1 MRNISLLDCTLRDG
15 GWINDFRFGRE
26 GMNDLVSAV
35 EEAGIEYV
43 ELGYID
49 ALKGSTEDR
58 SMYADFETLTNSFPN
73 GRTKDTVRVVMID
86 YGKFD
91 VGQLPDLSSGQSN
104 VIDGIRICFHKKD
117 ATRAIPLG
125 QQVLEKGYKLFFQPM
140 VTTRYTDKEFGELIE
155 RTQGELKGLSGIY
168 VVDSF
173 GVMNEEEMCR
183 RISFADSVLDPE
195 IKLGIHTHNNLN
207 KSFSNI
213 KAILSML
220 FGSESL
226 ARTRSLIIDG
236 SLSGMGKG
244 AGNLPIEMIAE
255 YLNDTFG
262 CQYGVDRLEEI
273 SNRLIRPIR
282 EKNPWGSSPEYVL
295 AAKYRVTPTYAK
307 TFMKRG
313 FTLQQLDTLLSGI
326 PDEKKDSFDRSFAD
340 NYLKDRI

>member
-1 MRNISLLDCTLRDG
+1 
-15 GWINDFRFGRE
+15 
-26 GMNDLVSAV
+26 
-35 EEAGIEYV
+35 
-43 ELGYID
+43 
-49 ALKGSTEDR
+49 
-58 SMYADFETLTNSFPN
+58 
-73 GRTKDTVRVVMID
+73 
-86 YGKFD
+86 
-91 VGQLPDLSSGQSN
+91 
-104 VIDGIRICFHKKD
+104 
-117 ATRAIPLG
+117 
-125 QQVLEKGYKLFFQPM
+125 
-140 VTTRYTDKEFGELIE
+140 
-155 RTQGELKGLSGIY
+155 
-168 VVDSF
+168 
-173 GVMNEEEMCR
+173 
-183 RISFADSVLDPE
+183 
-195 IKLGIHTHNNLN
+195 
-207 KSFSNI
+207 
-213 KAILSML
+213 ML

-262 CQYGVDRLEEI
+262 CKYGVDRLEEI
-273 SNRLIRPIR
+273 RNLLIRPIR